1 VEQQLGSYEVLR
13 VLARGGMAVVYL
25 ARQTTLDRDVALK
38 RLHLES
44 EDPTLAQRFVR
55 EARLAAGLDH
65 PNVVTLFD
73 FFEHDGVPYI
83 AMEYVGGGSLRRLV
97 GRLEL
102 PQVLGLIEGILAGL
116 GHAESRGIV
125 HRDLKPE
132 NVLLSRGGT
141 AKIADFGIARA
152 YNALTPSFTDSGSA
166 IGTPSY
172 MAPEQVLDEPLG
184 PYTDIYAT
192 GVIAYELL
200 AGHVPFQP
208 DGPPLTTLYS
218 HVHKT
223 PPPLGDEAPDVPTPV
238 CEWVEWLMAK
248 APDDRPASAAAAWEA
263 LEEIAVPAL
272 GPYWRRRAA
281 ITSGSSAMPTNVLA
295 RDEDHRSPPRTPTT
309 KVTRRKH
316 RGARIATGAVAV
328 VGAAAAVGYATLGN
342 ESDPPTPTPPADKAA
357 KAPPPKPTK
366 AFDFDGDGKAELA
379 LGMSKSGHDGAGVV
393 VVMHGRRA
401 EVIRPKAAGVDGPY
415 DGDENFGRSIAS
427 GDFNGD
433 GHADLAASA
442 PGRGRVALI
451 YGTENGLRGGTVDSV
466 RPRGI
471 RVGGAYG
478 TRMFGA
484 DMNRDRYDDLVI
496 GAPEAD
502 AGPEASGVAQIVW
515 GSERGLGSRRQ
526 DVLRTDETLRRFGSA
541 LRVGDI
547 NGDRNLDLI
556 EGAPD
561 DAVTG
566 AAGHAT
572 YCRGTRNGPAQC
584 VPLVGPRSQG
594 TTSLAV
600 ADVND
605 DGYDDIVQGDPVVE
619 RFDGALGG
627 EVRVWLGGREG
638 PADEPSVIDQRAF
651 TGKDELGDAFGTTVG
666 ADDLDGDGYAD
677 IVVGA
682 PGEDGELA
690 SGVTVPDS
698 GAFTVIRGGRSG
710 HARFGHP
717 GFARTNGIRGDPVP
731 FEGLGAALT
740 VMDIAG
746 NRRPEVIVKADR
758 ASRVEDALFVLEP
771 LRGPFAP
778 SEVLDWRPLRRG
790 LPVDDIDIHQIRM
803 GRGPS
808 A

>member
-1 VEQQLGSYEVLR
+1 MQHVGSYEVLR

-25 ARQTTLDRDVALK
+25 ARQPALDREVALK

-65 PNVVTLFD
+65 QNVVTLFD
-73 FFEHDGVPYI
+73 FFDDDGVPYI

-166 IGTPSY
+166 IGTPAY

-184 PYTDIYAT
+184 PYTDLYAT

-223 PPPLGDEAPDVPTPV
+223 PPPLGDEAPDVPAPV

-272 GPYWRRRAA
+272 GPYWRRSAA
-281 ITSGSSAMPTNVLA
+281 ITTGSPGMPTIALA
-295 RDEDHRSPPRTPTT
+295 RDDRPPPRTPTT
-309 KVTRRKH
+309 KVTRRRH
-316 RGARIATGAVAV
+316 PRARIATSAVAV
-328 VGAAAAVGYATLGN
+328 IGAAAAVGYATLGRGH
-342 ESDPPTPTPPADKAA
+342 DTPAATPPAENAA
-357 KAPPPKPTK
+357 KPPRPKPATP
-366 AFDFDGDGKAELA
+366 FDFDGDGKAELA
-379 LGMSKSGHDGAGVV
+379 FGMAKSGRERAGVV
-393 VVMHGRRA
+393 VVMHGRRS
-401 EVIRPKAAGVDGPY
+401 EVIRPKDAGLDGPY
-415 DGDENFGRSIAS
+415 DGDEGFGRSIAS

-433 GHADLAASA
+433 GHADLAASV
-442 PGRGRVALI
+442 PGRERIAFMHGA
-451 YGTENGLRGGTVDSV
+451 EDGLRGGTAGVV
-466 RPRGI
+466 RA
-471 RVGGAYG
+471 GGVRIAGEYG
-478 TRMFGA
+478 TRIFGA
-484 DMNRDRYDDLVI
+484 DMNRDGYDDLVV

-502 AGPEASGVAQIVW
+502 PGREVSGVAQIIY
-515 GSERGLGSRRQ
+515 GSARGLRRGE
-526 DVLRTDETLRRFGSA
+526 DVLRPDESLDHFGTA

-547 NGDRNLDLI
+547 NGDGRPDLV
-556 EGAPD
+556 EGARD
-561 DAVTG
+561 EVVAR
-566 AAGHAT
+566 GHMT
-572 YCRGTRNGPAQC
+572 YCRGTRRGLADCVPIAGPAS
-584 VPLVGPRSQG
+584 RG
-594 TTSLAV
+594 TSALAV
-600 ADVND
+600 ADVDD
-605 DGYDDIVQGDPVVE
+605 DGYDDIVQGDPDVE
-619 RFDGALGG
+619 RVDGAVGG
-627 EVRVWLGGREG
+627 EVRLWLGGRDG
-638 PADEPSVIDQRAF
+638 PADEPIVIDQRAF
-651 TGKDELGDAFGTTVG
+651 PGEDEYGDAFGTTLG
-666 ADDLDGDGYAD
+666 AADVDGDGFAD

-682 PGEDGELA
+682 PGEDREGRD
-690 SGVTVPDS
+690 GVTVADS
-698 GAFTVIRGGRSG
+698 GAITVIRGGKSG
-710 HARFGHP
+710 HARSLHI
-717 GFARTNGIRGDPVP
+717 GFSKTAGIRGTPVQG
-731 FEGLGAALT
+731 EALGASLT
-740 VMDIAG
+740 LLDIAG
-746 NRRPEVIVKADR
+746 NRRPEVVIKA
-758 ASRVEDALFVLEP
+758 AGATGIEDALVVLEP
-771 LRGPFAP
+771 QRGAFAP

-790 LPVDDIDIHQIRM
+790 LQVENIAIRQIRM